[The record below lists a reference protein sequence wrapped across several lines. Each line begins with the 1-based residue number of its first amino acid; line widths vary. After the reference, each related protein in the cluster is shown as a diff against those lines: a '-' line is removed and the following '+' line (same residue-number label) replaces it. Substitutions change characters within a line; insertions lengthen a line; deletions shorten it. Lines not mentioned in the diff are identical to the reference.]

1 MRLVK
6 LVHVETRPSLDAG
19 YTGSSLHFW
28 TLTEVNTAVSCA
40 CLMTLKPL
48 IVHFFPGFLASSS
61 YMSDPTLRHV
71 TERSRRSSGTG
82 RSSRRSLA
90 RPWSGLRQGHAM
102 SELHSPRSAMFPP
115 IDEHGLRFSE
125 DATKSSDIEAQLDDS
140 VASTVPDD
148 ELNID
153 DGTLRPPPKPHLRPG
168 TET

>member
-1 MRLVK
+1 
-6 LVHVETRPSLDAG
+6 
-19 YTGSSLHFW
+19 
-28 TLTEVNTAVSCA
+28 
-40 CLMTLKPL
+40 
-48 IVHFFPGFLASSS
+48 
-61 YMSDPTLRHV
+61 
-71 TERSRRSSGTG
+71 
-82 RSSRRSLA
+82 
-90 RPWSGLRQGHAM
+90 
-102 SELHSPRSAMFPP
+102 MFPP